1 MTEWYYAGAMS
12 AKVATGSTLELCL
25 VLSAWL
31 KPVHVEMTGV
41 QNLGTFFE
49 GVFPEEY
56 AWKRVPEEDQGGSF
70 AMPSKTC
77 LTLYV

>member
-41 QNLGTFFE
+41 QNLGTFFK
-49 GVFPEEY
+49 GVLPEEY
-56 AWKRVPEEDQGGSF
+56 AWKRAPEEDQAGDLDQF
-70 AMPSKTC
+70 EQLCNA
-77 LTLYV
+77 